1 MKTIKSIKAYSSKLG
16 YELSIDECI
25 DIIDTS
31 YPWESIENAV
41 EDWLNAYETCRIF
54 NEEDVDA

>member
-1 MKTIKSIKAYSSKLG
+1 MKRLNEVKLYSSKLG

-31 YPWESIENAV
+31 YPWETVENMV
-41 EDWLNAYETCRIF
+41 EDWLNANETCRIF
-54 NEEDVDA
+54 NEDEDA

>member
-1 MKTIKSIKAYSSKLG
+1 MKRLNEVKLYGSKLG

-31 YPWESIENAV
+31 YPWETVQNMV
-41 EDWLNAYETCRIF
+41 EDWLNANETCRIF
-54 NEEDVDA
+54 NEEEFND

>member
-1 MKTIKSIKAYSSKLG
+1 MKRLNEVKLYGNKLG

-31 YPWESIENAV
+31 YPWETVENMV
-41 EDWLNAYETCRIF
+41 EDWLNANETCRIF
-54 NEEDVDA
+54 NEEKFND